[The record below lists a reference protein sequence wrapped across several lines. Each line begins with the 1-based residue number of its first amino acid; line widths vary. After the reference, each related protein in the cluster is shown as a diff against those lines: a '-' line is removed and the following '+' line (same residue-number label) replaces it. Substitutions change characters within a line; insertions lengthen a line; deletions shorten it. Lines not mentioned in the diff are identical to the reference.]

1 MADTVTT
8 NYSLTKPED
17 GASNNTWGAKLN
29 TDLDTIDTLIKANA
43 DAIAL
48 RATLASPVFTGN
60 PQAPTPALG
69 DNDTSIATTAFVA
82 AGYLP
87 IASPTFTGVQTG
99 PDYLANG
106 ANANGLGYS
115 HTRAGKV
122 GYDLY
127 NNGGVTAWAMY
138 QPAHA
143 TGDEWRLAALNGGGV
158 VDVFI
163 VDLAGAATIK
173 GTNAGLT
180 VTDRDGAGSWTVYDQ
195 SDILRFWNG
204 SDRFSLDGSGNVVF
218 NGATVS
224 ANITRSGAGPHLY
237 HVNGAFGSGRVYVT
251 AAGAADPTSA
261 AGDIWIE
268 LS

>member
-1 MADTVTT
+1 MGPGDRT
-8 NYSLTKPED
+8 NGRYTHHELRFTKPED

-29 TDLDTIDTLIKANA
+29 TTST
-43 DAIAL
+43 
-48 RATLASPVFTGN
+48 RSTGSSRRT
-60 PQAPTPALG
+60 PTR
-69 DNDTSIATTAFVA
+69 S
-82 AGYLP
+82 P

-163 VDLAGAATIK
+163 VDLAGAATFK

-180 VTDRDGAGSWTVYDQ
+180 VTDRDGAGSWTIYDQ

-224 ANITRSGAGPHLY
+224 ANITRFGAGPHLY
-237 HVNGAFGSGRVYVT
+237 HVNAAFGSGRVYVT
-251 AAGAADPTSA
+251 AAGAA
-261 AGDIWIE
+261 
-268 LS
+268 